1 MASFPLPDRA
11 ALADGISAAFAANLP
26 SELGAAVAVFLGG
39 EEIISLA
46 GGFTTRDRNQ
56 PWTTTTLAPVYS
68 ATKGPAAT
76 CVLLALHEHGLDP
89 DTAVARLW
97 PKMPP
102 HLTVGELLSHQGGL
116 AALDR
121 AADVFDHS
129 EVAAALEEQTPAWGP
144 PEHGYHPR
152 TFGYLADELVRR
164 LTGAPSLG
172 HYWRE
177 AIAGPHSLDFWIGL
191 PESEHHRV
199 ATLIPGRPDTA
210 PGEEDFY
217 RAFNDPRSEV
227 RRAFLSPR
235 GLHSVAEMNQP
246 RAWTAGLPGFG
257 GIGSAAALARFYGL
271 LACGEILPGPAL
283 AWARQRLANGPDR
296 ILRMPTA
303 FSCGFMLDPIGHD
316 GQKLRNH
323 FGSGHDAF
331 GHPGAGGS
339 HAFADPTR
347 HLGFAYTMNQMALAA
362 LPHERALRLV
372 RALG

>member
-1 MASFPLPDRA
+1 MGDPTAIA
-11 ALADGISAAFAANLP
+11 ARVAEAFQVNLP
-26 SELGAAVAVFLGG
+26 AELGAAVAVYLDG
-39 EEIISLA
+39 EEILSLA
-46 GGFTTRDRNQ
+46 GGFTTRERQ
-56 PWTTTTLAPVYS
+56 HPWTTGTLAPVYS
-68 ATKGPAAT
+68 ATKGPAAS
-76 CVLLALHEHGLDP
+76 CVLLALYDHGLDP

-97 PKMPP
+97 PKIPP

-121 AADVFDHS
+121 AADVFDHDA
-129 EVAAALEEQTPAWGP
+129 VADSLEEQTPAWGP

-172 HYWRE
+172 QYWQE
-177 AIAGPHSLDFWIGL
+177 SIARPHGIDFWIGL
-191 PESEHHRV
+191 PESEHPRV
-199 ATLIPGRPDTA
+199 ATLVPGRPDIDPA
-210 PGEEDFY
+210 EEEFY
-217 RAFNDPRSEV
+217 RAFNDTRSEV

-246 RAWTAGLPGFG
+246 RAWVAGLPGFG
-257 GIGSAAALARFYGL
+257 GIGSAAGLARFYGL
-271 LACGEILPGPAL
+271 LACGEILPESAL
-283 AWARQRLANGPDR
+283 AWARHRLVNGPDR
-296 ILRMPTA
+296 ILRLPTA
-303 FSCGFMLDPIGHD
+303 FSCGFMLDPLDPAGH
-316 GQKLRNH
+316 KLRQH
-323 FGSGHDAF
+323 FGSSLDAF

-347 HLGFAYTMNQMALAA
+347 RLGFAYVMNQMALAV

>member
-1 MASFPLPDRA
+1 MGDPATIA
-11 ALADGISAAFAANLP
+11 ARVAEAFQANLP
-26 SELGAAVAVFLGG
+26 AELGAAVAVYLDG
-39 EEIISLA
+39 EEILSLA
-46 GGFTTRDRNQ
+46 GGFTTRERER
-56 PWTTTTLAPVYS
+56 PWTPTTLAPVYS
-68 ATKGPAAT
+68 ATKGPASA
-76 CVLLALHEHGLDP
+76 CVLLALHDHGLDP

-121 AADVFDHS
+121 AADVFDHDG
-129 EVAAALEEQTPAWGP
+129 VAAALEEQTPAWGP

-164 LTGAPSLG
+164 LTGAPGLG
-172 HYWRE
+172 HYWHE
-177 AIAGPHSLDFWIGL
+177 TIAAPHRIDFWIGL
-191 PESEHHRV
+191 PESEHPRV
-199 ATLIPGRPDTA
+199 ATLIPGRPDIA
-210 PGEEDFY
+210 PDEQEFY
-217 RAFNDPRSEV
+217 NAFNDNRSEV

-257 GIGSAAALARFYGL
+257 GIGSAAGLARFYGL
-271 LACGEILPGPAL
+271 LACGEILPAPAL
-283 AWARQRLANGPDR
+283 AWARHRLVNGPDR
-296 ILRMPTA
+296 ILRLPTA
-303 FSCGFMLDPIGHD
+303 FSCGFMLDPLGPD
-316 GQKLRNH
+316 GQKLRHH
-323 FGSGHDAF
+323 FGSGHYAF

-347 HLGFAYTMNQMALAA
+347 RLGFAYVMNQMALAV